1 MSEKLKQTLVESLGG
16 EEGIRERLFPKPGD
30 RLYFPL
36 ADLLLVMKKVATS
49 DSLTILDY
57 GAGLAPYSSLFP
69 NSQYR
74 RADIEA
80 FADPD
85 YIISPDGGVSEK
97 SNTFDVILSSQVLEH
112 VSEPAIYL
120 SESFRLLKPGGRL
133 FLTTHG
139 SYEDHGCPYDF
150 RRWTADG
157 LKYDLK
163 KAGFEI
169 LSMEKYATGPRAL
182 LWFLQMFLSHPRW
195 SPSRKTLLGIC
206 HWLCRFVPLRWIHM
220 QADRLYPDCR
230 VVSADVHGHNIYL
243 GLSACAQRPL

>member
-1 MSEKLKQTLVESLGG
+1 MDAKLTPTLVESLGG
-16 EEGIRERLFPKPGD
+16 EEGIRERLLPKPGD

-36 ADLLLVMKKVATS
+36 ADLLLTLQKIATS

-57 GAGLAPYSSLFP
+57 GAGLAPYCSLFP
-69 NSQYR
+69 NSHYR

-85 YIISPDGGVSEK
+85 YIIAPDGRVPETSQ
-97 SNTFDVILSSQVLEH
+97 TFDVVLSSQVLEH
-112 VSEPAIYL
+112 VIEPEIYL

-157 LKYDLK
+157 LTYDLK
-163 KAGFEI
+163 KAGFAI
-169 LSMEKYATGPRAL
+169 LSMEKYASGPRAL
-182 LWFLQMFLSHPRW
+182 LWFLQMYLSDPK
-195 SPSRKTLLGIC
+195 SCPSRKTLLGVC
-206 HWLCRFVPLRWIHM
+206 HWLCRFVPLRWIHR

-230 VVSADVHGHNIYL
+230 VVSADLPGYNIYL